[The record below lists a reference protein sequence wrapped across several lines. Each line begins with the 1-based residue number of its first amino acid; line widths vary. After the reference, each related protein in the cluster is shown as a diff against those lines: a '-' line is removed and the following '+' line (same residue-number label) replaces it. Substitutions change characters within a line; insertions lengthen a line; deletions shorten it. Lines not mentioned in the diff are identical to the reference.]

1 VHAAVLCPAQVA
13 IHNFPADLDR
23 CVAEWG
29 DADTTVLLFP
39 SADATPVRALSAAQ
53 LARVRRAVFI
63 DSTWQ
68 QARSI
73 WNDPRVAAWPK
84 VAIESQRTRFWRY
97 HELGDHC
104 LSTIEAIYHL
114 CREWHTRETGAYA
127 GLVNGLYFSNNHCF
141 LFFFFQITKTIEL
154 FLYLFGKLRRRV

>member
-1 VHAAVLCPAQVA
+1 MFDTQSMFSAFPSLRHPQEPLSKATGVHAAVLCPAQVS

-39 SADATPVRALSAAQ
+39 SADATPVCALSAAQ

-114 CREWHTRETGAYA
+114 CREWHTRETGSYA
-127 GLVNGLYFSNNHCF
+127 GVDRMVGGWL
-141 LFFFFQITKTIEL
+141 
-154 FLYLFGKLRRRV
+154 